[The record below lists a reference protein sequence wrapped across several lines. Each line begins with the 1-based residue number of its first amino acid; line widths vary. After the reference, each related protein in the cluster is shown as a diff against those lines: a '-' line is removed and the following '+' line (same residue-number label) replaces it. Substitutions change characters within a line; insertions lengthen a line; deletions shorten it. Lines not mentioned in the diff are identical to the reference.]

1 MMVNQWLALSLLT
14 GVLLGCGGGSNDE
27 QAIVNK
33 SPVAQADHFNTL
45 ESTSI
50 TLAVLLND
58 VEPESEAMT
67 IQTASVAAAQGVVT
81 VSSDKKTLL
90 FAPKVGFIGDA
101 DITYTIADTQSNK
114 ASAHVFVSVKA
125 LQSLSA
131 RQDASCAVTPSGTVK
146 CWGGNDFGQLGD
158 NDEIMV
164 ALTDSSQKYKS
175 APVTVVNLN
184 GIKQV
189 AVGYNH
195 ACAISQTGSVSC
207 WGDNSR
213 GQIGDGTTTV
223 RPQATP
229 VVGLSAKVTQLALTY
244 QSSCALL
251 ETGAVQ
257 CWGGNTQGELGVGQ
271 TAKLNQSTSPKSVV
285 LLNNVTIKRLVSG
298 RQHLCGITNSDTLVC
313 WGWNDSGQL
322 GLTDTTARFIPTT
335 VTSVGSGVKQV
346 AAGYGHS
353 CAVRA
358 SETVCWGDNSKGQLG
373 DGTTTSSSLP
383 VVVTDLSGVTELAL
397 GKEHSCATKSSNDTM
412 CWGSRQ
418 AGQTAQSVSAVLLD
432 KTPVL
437 LTALSGKQSISA
449 GDFHTCSIGSGG
461 AVKCWGKNDLGQLG
475 DDTTATIKESAT
487 VVNVKNLP

>member
-14 GVLLGCGGGSNDE
+14 GLLLGCGGGSNDE
-27 QAIVNK
+27 QTTVNK

-131 RQDASCAVTPSGTVK
+131 RQDTTCAVIPSGTVK
-146 CWGGNDFGQLGD
+146 CWGGSDFGQLGD
-158 NDEIMV
+158 NDEVMA
-164 ALTDSSQKYKS
+164 ALTDSSKKFKS
-175 APVTVVNLN
+175 APVTVANLN

-213 GQIGDGTTTV
+213 GQIGDGTTTL

-358 SETVCWGDNSKGQLG
+358 SDTVCWGDNSKGQLG

-475 DDTTATIKESAT
+475 DDTTATIKESA
-487 VVNVKNLP
+487 VVVSVKNLP